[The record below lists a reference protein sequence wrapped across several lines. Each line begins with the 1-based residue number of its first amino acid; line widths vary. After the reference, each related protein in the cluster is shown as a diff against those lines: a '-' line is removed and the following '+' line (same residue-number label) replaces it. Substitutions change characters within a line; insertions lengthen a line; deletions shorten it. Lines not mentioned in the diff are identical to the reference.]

1 MLFSRLIRKEFA
13 RTALMALAILLS
25 ILLTVSLVKLLGLAA
40 GGSLSGGAVLAM
52 LAFGALTYLPVL
64 LSASIFTALLMS
76 LTRLYRDSEMVV
88 WQSCGLSLLRFAQPI
103 LRFAIPM
110 AFVVALLSLVISPW
124 AIGQKAQYQKDLDVQ
139 DDTSQITP
147 GVFRESHQSDQVFF
161 VDALSQRKEKVANVF
176 VQSVQGRSVGV
187 IAADSGHMVTR
198 PNGDRYVVLER
209 GRRYE
214 GEPGTL
220 NYRLVDFEKAQLRI
234 DQRGVSA
241 TALSV
246 KSMSVID
253 LLRHPTLEGWG
264 ELHWRIGLPL
274 SLLVL
279 SLCLAAFLPEYQGG
293 TLYQHDFCFTGLY
306 GVLQYHEHCPSL
318 GGSGQVI
325 PFGRDLACPSAVF
338 GSCLDLV
345 VESSPRLVLALVAWA
360 TSGCSCCC
368 SSAAGLKVGVS
379 IAQVSRFGLK

>member
-279 SLCLAAFLPEYQGG
+279 SLFALPLSYLNTRGGRSTNMIFALLAYMVYYN
-293 TLYQHDFCFTGLY
+293 TM
-306 GVLQYHEHCPSL
+306 
-318 GGSGQVI
+318 
-325 PFGRDLACPSAVF
+325 
-338 GSCLDLV
+338 
-345 VESSPRLVLALVAWA
+345 
-360 TSGCSCCC
+360 
-368 SSAAGLKVGVS
+368 S
-379 IAQVSRFGLK
+379 IAQAWVVQGKLSPLVGIWPVHLLFLGLAWTWLLNRRRVWSWRWWRGQRRAARAAAPRQPG